1 MKKEYKY
8 IIVAIVVILVFLL
21 GLYIGRK
28 TVKITESVHT
38 EYITLPPIHDSIE
51 VHSPIKSVSPD
62 TAKII
67 QDCVRNGLYA
77 ELFPYKEKTD
87 TIYTERD
94 TAAVLKDWAT
104 ERRYTENLFDEDTL
118 GTCEIDIKVQYNR
131 LSSIGYT
138 YRPIQKHTELTVIN
152 EKMFEPFLGAGVTI
166 GIDKRNNKLT
176 EGISVQGGAFIK
188 QNYGVSIQY
197 QYMFGDIHIHEITGH
212 FIYKF

>member
-8 IIVAIVVILVFLL
+8 IIAAIVVILVFLF

-38 EYITLPPIHDSIE
+38 EYITFPPIHDSVPVNE
-51 VHSPIKSVSPD
+51 PKLEIKPD

-67 QDCVRNGLYA
+67 QDCVENGLYS

-94 TAAVLKDWAT
+94 TASILNDWAT
-104 ERRYTENLFDEDTL
+104 ERLYTENLFDADTL
-118 GTCEIDIKVQYNR
+118 GKLDVDIEVQYNR
-131 LSSIGYT
+131 LSCISYT
-138 YRPIQKHTELTVIN
+138 YIPIQKQTELTIIR
-152 EKMFEPFLGAGVTI
+152 EKIFEPFIGGGVTI

-176 EGISVQGGAFIK
+176 EGISFQGGVFIK
-188 QNYGVSIQY
+188 QNYGVSLQY
-197 QYMFGDIHIHEITGH
+197 QYMFGDIQVHEVTGQ